1 MKYIKIS
8 AMWCPYCIIMNK
20 IWKKIKEEYPDITFE
35 ELDLDMDEESE
46 KYNVGDILPVVL
58 RIENDVEVARL
69 TGEKTY
75 EEVKKFIEEGLEK

>member
-20 IWKKIKEEYPDITFE
+20 IWKKVKEEYPNIDFK

-46 KYNVGDILPVVL
+46 NYNVGETLPIII

-69 TGEKTY
+69 VGEKTY
-75 EEVKKFIEEGLEK
+75 EEVKKFIEEGLGK

>member
-20 IWKKIKEEYPDITFE
+20 IWKKIKEEYPDTIFE
-35 ELDLDMDEESE
+35 ELDLDMDEETE
-46 KYNVGDILPVVL
+46 KYNVGETLPVVL
-58 RIENDVEVARL
+58 RIENDKEVARL

-75 EEVKKFIEEGLEK
+75 EEVKKFIEEGK

>member
-20 IWKKIKEEYPDITFE
+20 IWKRVKEEYPNITFT

-46 KYNVGDILPVVL
+46 NYNVGDTLPVII
-58 RIENDVEVARL
+58 RMENDVEVARL
-69 TGEKTY
+69 IGEKTY
-75 EEVKKFIEEGLEK
+75 EEVKEFIEEGLGK

>member
-20 IWKKIKEEYPDITFE
+20 IWKRVKEEYPNITFT

-46 KYNVGDILPVVL
+46 NYNVGDTLPVII
-58 RIENDVEVARL
+58 RMENDVEVARL
-69 TGEKTY
+69 IGEKTY
-75 EEVKKFIEEGLEK
+75 EEVKEFIEEGLEK

>member
-20 IWKKIKEEYPDITFE
+20 IWKKIKEEYPNTIFE
-35 ELDLDMDEESE
+35 ELDLDMDEEAE
-46 KYNVGDILPVVL
+46 KYNVGETLPVVL
-58 RIENDVEVARL
+58 RIENDKEVARL

-75 EEVKKFIEEGLEK
+75 EEVKKFIEEGK

>member
-20 IWKKIKEEYPDITFE
+20 IWKRVKEEYPDITFT

-46 KYNVGDILPVVL
+46 NYNIGDTLPVII
-58 RIENDVEVARL
+58 REENDVEVARL
-69 TGEKTY
+69 IGEKTY
-75 EEVKKFIEEGLEK
+75 EEVKEFIEEGLRK